1 MTRLAEYQ
9 LHPEP
14 HLIGNSGKIDPP
26 PPLKQAIN
34 RKL

>member
-26 PPLKQAIN
+26 SLKQAIN
-34 RKL
+34 MKL